1 VSLPQVADAT
11 ASSAELTPPSV
22 AGPGPAVAGPAATG
36 SAGAGPAVAETD
48 TPGSPD
54 RTAPRHA
61 LSLAIVLQVLI
72 SAGDGLAMVALASRV
87 YQTSHASWAVAAVFL
102 AVTVPITALA
112 PVAGML
118 LDRLSPRPVLVAAAA
133 AETAVA
139 LLLTRLTGT
148 GAILW
153 LSLGFGVCA
162 AVLQPGLSTIV
173 PQLAGRAGVTRANGY
188 LQAATW
194 GGFTVGPLLAGV
206 LTAAG
211 GTGLA
216 LGAVAAV
223 YGLGAIGLRLL
234 PLAPGP
240 AGLAGQAAAADAPG
254 ESVGRQLSAGL
265 RFLRADREAGL
276 LVLVVAVMVA
286 FGNMASVAE
295 VAFAEGVLKA
305 GASGYSVLVAAWTAG
320 MLGGTLLGGLVRRRR
335 LVLATLAG
343 TVVAGTGVALAGG
356 AVTLWQAAACYGI
369 GGLANGVEVVA
380 TRSFLNHRVPGAIS
394 GRVFALYSG
403 VLFGA
408 ASVGMAA
415 AGGLLAPLNPR
426 VVLVI
431 AGTGGIAAGALG
443 WARYARLRRA
453 GASAR
458 DVP

>member
-1 VSLPQVADAT
+1 
-11 ASSAELTPPSV
+11 
-22 AGPGPAVAGPAATG
+22 
-36 SAGAGPAVAETD
+36 
-48 TPGSPD
+48 
-54 RTAPRHA
+54 
-61 LSLAIVLQVLI
+61 
-72 SAGDGLAMVALASRV
+72 
-87 YQTSHASWAVAAVFL
+87 
-102 AVTVPITALA
+102 
-112 PVAGML
+112 
-118 LDRLSPRPVLVAAAA
+118 
-133 AETAVA
+133 VA

-162 AVLQPGLSTIV
+162 ALLQPGLSTIV

-234 PLAPGP
+234 PLAAGP
-240 AGLAGQAAAADAPG
+240 AGLAGGAAPAGTPG

-320 MLGGTLLGGLVRRRR
+320 MLGGTLMGGLVRRRR
-335 LVLATLAG
+335 LALATLAG
-343 TVVAGTGVALAGG
+343 TVIAGTGVALAGG

-431 AGTGGIAAGALG
+431 AGTGGIVAGALG

-458 DVP
+458 DVR

>member
-1 VSLPQVADAT
+1 V
-11 ASSAELTPPSV
+11 
-22 AGPGPAVAGPAATG
+22 PGPRPPAQDEPAGDHA
-36 SAGAGPAVAETD
+36 
-48 TPGSPD
+48 
-54 RTAPRHA
+54 APRYA
-61 LSLAIVLQVLI
+61 LSLAVILQILI

-87 YQTSHASWAVAAVFL
+87 YQTSHASWAVASVFL

-112 PVAGML
+112 PAAGML

-133 AETAVA
+133 AETIVA
-139 LLLTRLTGT
+139 LALTQLTGT
-148 GAILW
+148 GAILG

-162 AVLQPGLSTIV
+162 ALLQPGLGAIV

-223 YGLGAIGLRLL
+223 YGLGTVGLRML
-234 PLAPGP
+234 PLPAGP
-240 AGLAGQAAAADAPG
+240 AGLAGGPAARDAPG
-254 ESVGRQLSAGL
+254 GRAGRQLSAGL

-286 FGNMASVAE
+286 FGNLASVAE
-295 VAFAEGVLKA
+295 VAFAEGVLRA
-305 GASGYSVLVAAWTAG
+305 GPSGYSVLVAAWTAG
-320 MLGGTLLGGLVRRRR
+320 MLCGTLAGGRLSRRH
-335 LVLATLAG
+335 LALATLAG
-343 TVVAGTGVALAGG
+343 TIVAGTGVALAGG
-356 AVTLWQAAACYGI
+356 AVTLWQAAAAYGI

-380 TRSFLNHRVPGAIS
+380 TRSFLNHRVPAAIS